1 MPCQF
6 PRESGRTNL
15 PLCSGGWWLTW
26 MGLHTGFTD
35 RKTTHTM
42 NNIISFQFPVHLGV
56 DAPVRVTDQNGEPWF
71 IAKDVCDILGFSD
84 TNAGT
89 RHLDEDEKMT
99 VNLTGISP
107 TNPMVTLINESG
119 LYSLILKSRKPE
131 AKAFKKWVT
140 KDVLPSIR
148 KHGGYLKGQ
157 EELSE
162 GLVSSLHRTI
172 RENALP
178 ALRYYD
184 RLTEHDHY
192 PGISKHKREAS
203 KQEAI
208 IETAVKFDLPPS
220 FVRQLVSHGVEEAL
234 RVRGRTSLP

>member
-1 MPCQF
+1 
-6 PRESGRTNL
+6 
-15 PLCSGGWWLTW
+15 

-42 NNIISFQFPVHLGV
+42 NNIISFQFPVHLSV
-56 DAPVRVTDQNGEPWF
+56 DAPVRVTDQNGGPWF
-71 IAKDVCDILGFSD
+71 IAKDVCDVLGLTTANLARD
-84 TNAGT
+84 
-89 RHLDEDEKMT
+89 LDDDEQGVFQLMT
-99 VNLTGISP
+99 PGGMQSCKI
-107 TNPMVTLINESG
+107 INESG

-131 AKAFKKWVT
+131 AKSFKKWVT
-140 KDVLPSIR
+140 SEVLPSIR

-157 EELSE
+157 EELPE
-162 GLVSSLHRTI
+162 ELVSSLHKTI

-178 ALRYYD
+178 ALRYYE

-192 PGISKHKREAS
+192 PGISKYKREAS

-220 FVRQLVSHGVEEAL
+220 FVRQLVSYGTDAL
-234 RVRGRTSLP
+234 TNGSLYASL

>member
-1 MPCQF
+1 
-6 PRESGRTNL
+6 
-15 PLCSGGWWLTW
+15 

-42 NNIISFQFPVHLGV
+42 NNITTFQFPLTVGRTLN
-56 DAPVRVTDQNGEPWF
+56 VRITDQNGDPWF
-71 IAKDVCDILGFSD
+71 IAKDVCDVLGLTTANLARD
-84 TNAGT
+84 
-89 RHLDEDEKMT
+89 LDDDEQGVFQLMT
-99 VNLTGISP
+99 PGGMQSCKI
-107 TNPMVTLINESG
+107 INESG
-119 LYSLILKSRKPE
+119 LYSLVLKSRKEE
-131 AKAFKKWVT
+131 AKRFKKWVT

>member
-1 MPCQF
+1 
-6 PRESGRTNL
+6 
-15 PLCSGGWWLTW
+15 

-42 NNIISFQFPVHLGV
+42 NNMTTFQFPLTIGR
-56 DAPVRVTDQNGEPWF
+56 DANVRITDQNGDPWF
-71 IAKDVCDILGFSD
+71 IAKDVCEILGL
-84 TNAGT
+84 TNPAST
-89 RHLDEDEKMT
+89 LALLDDDEKNTIHIMDGT
-99 VNLTGISP
+99 PGNPNKTIIS
-107 TNPMVTLINESG
+107 ESG

-131 AKAFKKWVT
+131 AKRFKKWVT
-140 KDVLPSIR
+140 SEVLPSIR

-157 EELSE
+157 EELPE
-162 GLVSSLHRTI
+162 GLVSSLHRTLQ
-172 RENALP
+172 ENALP

-192 PGISKHKREAS
+192 PGISQHKREAS

-208 IETAVKFDLPPS
+208 IETAMKFDLPPS

-234 RVRGRTSLP
+234 TNGSLYASV

>member
-1 MPCQF
+1 
-6 PRESGRTNL
+6 
-15 PLCSGGWWLTW
+15 

-35 RKTTHTM
+35 RKTTRTM
-42 NNIISFQFPVHLGV
+42 NTVTFTFPFTNQN
-56 DAPVRVTDQNGEPWF
+56 VRITDQNGDPWF
-71 IAKDVCDILGFSD
+71 IAKDVCDVLGID
-84 TNAGT
+84 TSNLSKT
-89 RHLDEDEKMT
+89 LDDDEKGSVQCTTPRGNQTMT
-99 VNLTGISP
+99 IV
-107 TNPMVTLINESG
+107 NESG

-131 AKAFKKWVT
+131 AKRFKKWVT

-157 EELSE
+157 EELPE
-162 GLVSSLHRTI
+162 GLVSSLHRTLQ
-172 RENALP
+172 ENALP

-208 IETAVKFDLPPS
+208 IKTAVKFDLPPS
-220 FVRQLVSHGVEEAL
+220 FVRQLVSYGVKEAL
-234 RVRGRTSLP
+234 TNGSLYV

>member
-1 MPCQF
+1 MSTTTANAIKTFTF
-6 PRESGRTNL
+6 PMTST
-15 PLCSGGWWLTW
+15 S
-26 MGLHTGFTD
+26 
-35 RKTTHTM
+35 
-42 NNIISFQFPVHLGV
+42 
-56 DAPVRVTDQNGEPWF
+56 VRITDQNGDPWF
-71 IAKDVCDILGFSD
+71 IAKDVCEILGLS
-84 TNAGT
+84 NPSQSLSY
-89 RHLDEDEKMT
+89 LDDDERCLISNEALR
-99 VNLTGISP
+99 VNGPVAI
-107 TNPMVTLINESG
+107 VNESG

-157 EELSE
+157 EELPE

-184 RLTEHDHY
+184 RLTEHDYY